1 MAKHSI
7 IREHVNSGG
16 SPEELLQKF
25 KNKAKQCWKRNA
37 MGSNSNA
44 RVVLDYDA
52 IHGVDRRIIDKETHK
67 KKRLRRTTAKT
78 KRPKKMAKT
87 TTKYTKDFSQ
97 MRVVVNI
104 FPSTCGATDKVVP
117 AWVHFIF

>member
-1 MAKHSI
+1 MDFEYVAKHSI

-25 KNKAKQCWKRNA
+25 KNKAKQGWKRNA

-44 RVVLDYDA
+44 RFVLDYDA
-52 IHGVDRRIIDKETHK
+52 IHGVDRRIIDKETHT
-67 KKRLRRTTAKT
+67 KKRLRRTT
-78 KRPKKMAKT
+78 AKT